1 MEAETKAVAEVAG
14 AAAMAALAGDC
25 CTEETAKTGS
35 TQKAV
40 EAAALQELAAAEAGT
55 KGPVE
60 EEAADK
66 STAGEVMVEEGVGL
80 WEARNAGNC

>member
-1 MEAETKAVAEVAG
+1 MKAVAEAAG

-35 TQKAV
+35 TQQAV
-40 EAAALQELAAAEAGT
+40 EAAALRELAAAEADT

-60 EEAADK
+60 GEAADK
-66 STAGEVMVEEGVGL
+66 SIAGEAVVEEGVGL
-80 WEARNAGNC
+80 WEDRNAGNC